1 MRKVFENKTFM
12 LLLFLAIYS
21 FSISLFDNY
30 SELWLKSNGISTFS
44 ISKIITI
51 ASIVTALSL
60 FFFSFKVSSK
70 RLKNGMVVAL
80 VLKMITSTLLILF
93 NNTGNY
99 FFIKFIMF
107 FDIAFK
113 QIIFSSIYP
122 LMLNLDKSDELFTK
136 REVVESS
143 FDKIGFLFVSYLL
156 GKSFGSFVI
165 DYNKCLLFSV
175 IFLFLSFVILL
186 LVDVKGKNSERVNLK
201 LTFKYFNNNKI
212 IYLFLFMSF
221 FSSLTWSS
229 VVGLKMLTLTETI
242 GLTTKTASYL
252 VLLTGI
258 ITNVLAILIVKFLKF
273 KNDYINV
280 FFKYGIRL
288 VFYLL
293 IFIIDSPIIL
303 LISFVYLL
311 ITDIT
316 YNFIFSGYVI
326 NNIDEDYT
334 LIYNVVKY
342 CTTLIANGIGTF
354 ICGVTFNMSIKYVGL
369 VAFLLGTITYILANV
384 LIMKRLN
391 VKDM

>member
-1 MRKVFENKTFM
+1 MSKVFKNKTFM
-12 LLLFLAIYS
+12 LLVFLAIYS

-30 SELWLKSNGISTFS
+30 SELWLKSNGITTLS
-44 ISKIITI
+44 ISKIITV

-70 RLKNGMVVAL
+70 RLKNGMVITL

-93 NNTGNY
+93 NNTGNH
-99 FFIKFIMF
+99 FFIKFVMF

-122 LMLNLDKSDELFTK
+122 LMLNLKKSDELFTK

-143 FDKIGFLFVSYLL
+143 FDKIGFMFASFLL
-156 GKSFGSFVI
+156 GKSIGSFVV
-165 DYNKCLLFSV
+165 DYNKCLMFSV
-175 IFLFLSFVILL
+175 IFLFISFVILL
-186 LVDVKGKNSERVNLK
+186 LVDVKGKNSERVNIK
-201 LTFKYFNNNKI
+201 RTFKYFNNNKI
-212 IYLFLFMSF
+212 IYLFLIMSF

-229 VVGLKMLTLTETI
+229 VVGLKMLSLTETI
-242 GLTTKTASYL
+242 GLTTKVASYL
-252 VLLTGI
+252 VLITGI
-258 ITNVLAILIVKFLKF
+258 ITNVLAILIVKYLKF
-273 KNDYINV
+273 KNDYLNV

-288 VFYLL
+288 IFYLL

-303 LISFVYLL
+303 LVSFVYLL

-334 LIYNVVKY
+334 LIYNVIKY
-342 CTTLIANGIGTF
+342 CTTLIANGVGTL
-354 ICGVTFNMSIKYVGL
+354 ICGITFNMNIKYVGL
-369 VAFLLGTITYILANV
+369 VAYILGTVTYILANV
-384 LIMKRLN
+384 LIRKRMS
-391 VKDM
+391 VKGM

>member
-1 MRKVFENKTFM
+1 
-12 LLLFLAIYS
+12 
-21 FSISLFDNY
+21 
-30 SELWLKSNGISTFS
+30 
-44 ISKIITI
+44 
-51 ASIVTALSL
+51 
-60 FFFSFKVSSK
+60 
-70 RLKNGMVVAL
+70 
-80 VLKMITSTLLILF
+80 
-93 NNTGNY
+93 
-99 FFIKFIMF
+99 
-107 FDIAFK
+107 
-113 QIIFSSIYP
+113 
-122 LMLNLDKSDELFTK
+122 
-136 REVVESS
+136 
-143 FDKIGFLFVSYLL
+143 
-156 GKSFGSFVI
+156 
-165 DYNKCLLFSV
+165 
-175 IFLFLSFVILL
+175 
-186 LVDVKGKNSERVNLK
+186 
-201 LTFKYFNNNKI
+201 
-212 IYLFLFMSF
+212 
-221 FSSLTWSS
+221 
-229 VVGLKMLTLTETI
+229 MLTLTETI

-252 VLLTGI
+252 VLFTGI

-273 KNDYINV
+273 KNDYMNV

-342 CTTLIANGIGTF
+342 CTTLVANGIGTF

>member
-1 MRKVFENKTFM
+1 MRKVFENKTFV

-175 IFLFLSFVILL
+175 VFLFISFVILL

-201 LTFKYFNNNKI
+201 RTFKYFNNNKI

-252 VLLTGI
+252 VLFTGI

-342 CTTLIANGIGTF
+342 CTTLVANGIGTF
-354 ICGVTFNMSIKYVGL
+354 ICGITFNMSIKYVGL
-369 VAFLLGTITYILANV
+369 VAFVLGTITYILSNV
-384 LIMKRLN
+384 LIMKRLS
-391 VKDM
+391 VKEM